1 MTCKSTEQV
10 CTFRVL
16 HDSTKLRTDRKLEPY
31 TFGRVRIEE
40 YDKESRLAQVSV
52 VKKGRWKL
60 KALHI
65 KVGGSKQFITRVG
78 LREKKPLVAH
88 RLQKGS

>member
-10 CTFRVL
+10 CTFRVV

-40 YDKESRLAQVSV
+40 YDGKSRLAQASA

-65 KVGGSKQFITRVG
+65 KVGGCKQF
-78 LREKKPLVAH
+78 
-88 RLQKGS
+88 